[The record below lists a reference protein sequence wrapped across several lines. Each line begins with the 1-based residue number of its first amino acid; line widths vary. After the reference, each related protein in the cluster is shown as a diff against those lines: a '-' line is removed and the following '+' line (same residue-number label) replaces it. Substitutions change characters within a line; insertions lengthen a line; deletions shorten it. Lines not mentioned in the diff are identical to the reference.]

1 MPEPPALRLG
11 FGSKQSDSD
20 ARRHF
25 FGTASHRH
33 TGPNLR
39 TEEVHH
45 CFLSQRLP
53 IRYGRVRSRLP
64 SLHRVLLVIS
74 RVLHIRRKELLVH
87 RWARTD
93 GWPKSSGRP
102 LLPEHWRLNRIGQ
115 CRRGAWIHTIWR
127 DHDILGLFIARIVFT
142 NGSECSMTKHIE
154 APLALTII
162 GLFFIGLGV
171 FSAVT
176 SSNFWFTAALL
187 GLGLVQ
193 TVYYGRRYVLQRRTR
208 A

>member
-1 MPEPPALRLG
+1 
-11 FGSKQSDSD
+11 
-20 ARRHF
+20 
-25 FGTASHRH
+25 
-33 TGPNLR
+33 
-39 TEEVHH
+39 
-45 CFLSQRLP
+45 
-53 IRYGRVRSRLP
+53 
-64 SLHRVLLVIS
+64 
-74 RVLHIRRKELLVH
+74 
-87 RWARTD
+87 
-93 GWPKSSGRP
+93 
-102 LLPEHWRLNRIGQ
+102 
-115 CRRGAWIHTIWR
+115 
-127 DHDILGLFIARIVFT
+127 
-142 NGSECSMTKHIE
+142 MTKHIE